1 MSPRA
6 IDPQGKRALFESP
19 VDAAPDA
26 LRRGGAEGKEALYTT
41 GPQQAGTVVVEC
53 SGCQVRSRVTLVEV
67 GLRLLQGSVWIPF
80 RRHSRLM
87 RCPACDERRWCR
99 IHWLD

>member
-1 MSPRA
+1 MRHRA

-19 VDAAPDA
+19 VEAAPDA
-26 LRRGGAEGKEALYTT
+26 LRRNGAQGKDALYST
-41 GPQQAGTVVVEC
+41 GPQQPGTVVVEC
-53 SGCQVRSRVTLVEV
+53 SECQVRSRVTLVDL
-67 GLRLLQGSVWIPF
+67 GLRLLQGSVWLPF

-87 RCPACDERRWCR
+87 RCPACGQRAWCR